1 MLEKLR
7 QKKWFPWAVVII
19 LVLLTLTSRVCV
31 AYFLAND
38 DPGDGVVYARLA
50 RNLLEQGVYSTDA
63 EAPFTPTLIR
73 LPGYPLFLAGVY
85 SIFGQENNTA
95 VRIVQAVFDTGT
107 CVIIGLIAFLWT
119 GDEERKRKKGL
130 LAFLLAALCPFIV
143 IYTATILTETLTTFL
158 MAAMTLTATL
168 GLKATGNR
176 KMFLWWSLTGL
187 FAGTAVFLRPDNGL
201 FAAGIGMTL
210 VISELFLTDA
220 DSPKF
225 SRRLLRA
232 VWKGAVFS
240 AIFVLVLTPWTM
252 RNYRLF
258 GVFQPIS
265 PAHADMPGE
274 FVPLGYYRWLRTWVD
289 DSRFIEPMQWN
300 LGEKPINIS
309 VIPPKNFDSP
319 EERARVEALIEQY
332 NHPPGSEAQN
342 PPPVAET
349 SDDSSDNADSGDDS
363 GDNSPD
369 EADTN
374 SDSGTADKPDSSE
387 DQSDDDENKKYV
399 VKMTPEIDA
408 EFGRIADERIS
419 RSPLRY
425 YLFVPA
431 KRAAALWFDSHSL
444 YYPFGGQMSPVRDLD
459 YDVNQQYW
467 LPFFTLLMWAYT
479 LLAIGGALVLWRM
492 SEDRNMSRWLVLL
505 ALMTLPR
512 IAFLSSVEN
521 PEQRYV
527 IELFAFTALLGG
539 LWLGGCRS
547 QGPETEET
555 SAPGPIPNRLL
566 SLDIFRGLTIA
577 AMTLVN
583 CPGTWDAIYPPL
595 QHARW
600 NGATPTDW
608 IFPFF
613 LFIAGVS
620 ISFALGKRVDERTVD
635 RGVYFKIIKRTGL
648 LFALG
653 ILLEIF
659 PFYNIWTAAWFEPS
673 TLRIMGVLQRIAI
686 CYLVAALIFLHTNWK
701 RQATIAALVLLGYW
715 ALMTL
720 INVPGCEVTTFNDR
734 ACNLAGYIDRVVL
747 TTEHIWNQS
756 KVYDPDGLLSTL
768 SAIGTTLIGV
778 LAGQWLRSDRDGLR
792 KVARMLLAGVVLTFT
807 GWVWSAWFPLN
818 KTLWTSSYVLYTA
831 GLALIFLAICYWLV
845 DLRGYKRWAKPFVI
859 FGSNAIALYV
869 GSTVAVTILSIA
881 EVEAPHDQTMTLQE
895 RIFTS
900 VFLPLG
906 APVDASLYFG
916 VSFVLIWLF
925 LMWVLYRE
933 KVFLKI

>member
-119 GDEERKRKKGL
+119 GDEERKRKNGL

-225 SRRLLRA
+225 SRRLPRA

-300 LGEKPINIS
+300 LGEKPINIR

-539 LWLGGCRS
+539 LWLGGRRS
-547 QGPETEET
+547 QGPEREET

-583 CPGTWDAIYPPL
+583 SPGTWDTIYPPL
-595 QHARW
+595 EHARW

-701 RQATIAALVLLGYW
+701 RQATVVAVILLGYW

-768 SAIGTTLIGV
+768 PAIGTTLIGV

-831 GLALIFLAICYWLV
+831 GLALIFLAVCYWLV

-881 EVEAPHDQTMTLQE
+881 EVEAPGDQTMTLQE

-925 LMWVLYRE
+925 LMWVLYRK